1 MPGPCPV
8 GPQLEVVLDADG
20 GLAGPVDAPC
30 GLGSLGGSGMGV
42 LLPALH
48 PARHLVLCPGEVGGV
63 VRNVSGGGWA
73 KTYEALLVSISRC
86 QTYQVEG
93 EGGA

>member
-1 MPGPCPV
+1 MSDRT
-8 GPQLEVVLDADG
+8 VVLR
-20 GLAGPVDAPC
+20 LLTELL
-30 GLGSLGGSGMGV
+30 GLGLGGGPSRV
-42 LLPALH
+42 AS
-48 PARHLVLCPGEVGGV
+48 GGV
-63 VRNVSGGGWA
+63 GCLRHVDFSGGGWS